1 MDKRYKIS
9 ELFPDV
15 EQIDIEYKLEYKH
28 FVGTKVKNGQALY
41 KPNFAA
47 EFYFKC
53 LNVDCTGCGFDL
65 YSEVA
70 SAILHET
77 TVRGL
82 KQCGGKEARDYP
94 NCQCPCTMEYVIH
107 VVYRKDS
114 RR

>member
-70 SAILHET
+70 SAI
-77 TVRGL
+77 
-82 KQCGGKEARDYP
+82 KEARDYP

-114 RR
+114 RQ